1 MQQQAGAWGVS
12 VEDNGEDQWLTL
24 VGSRRKR
31 GCIKNPLGG
40 WAIATGFSQV
50 KKRKKVL
57 PPSSRCVL
65 LKVGGRK
72 EEFVFLQVFNLKMS
86 WVALAEGRGVN
97 RKGPPAPS
105 GCLRSWNDL

>member
-1 MQQQAGAWGVS
+1 MAYVGGEQTEKGMHKKPSWG
-12 VEDNGEDQWLTL
+12 
-24 VGSRRKR
+24 
-31 GCIKNPLGG
+31 LGNSH
-40 WAIATGFSQV
+40 WIFTGKQ
-50 KKRKKVL
+50 RKKVL

-65 LKVGGRK
+65 LKAGGRK

>member
-1 MQQQAGAWGVS
+1 MAYVGGEQMEKGMHKKPSWG
-12 VEDNGEDQWLTL
+12 
-24 VGSRRKR
+24 
-31 GCIKNPLGG
+31 LGNSH
-40 WAIATGFSQV
+40 WIFTG

-72 EEFVFLQVFNLKMS
+72 EEFAFLQVFKLKLQVFKLKMS